1 MDDHRIVTHIRVVVH
16 TLGPMGSQ
24 SQQSDNHWSIY
35 LLVGNNQSVRINMA
49 AKPGYITG
57 NLEINKYNYVLT
69 NSAVKHWDY
78 ETVDGVIVSHIVN
91 LLYSYHRH
99 LYNMSGGG
107 SGCRY
112 WV

>member
-16 TLGPMGSQ
+16 TLGPMGPQ

-49 AKPGYITG
+49 AERGYITG
-57 NLEINKYNYVLT
+57 NLEINKYNYTLT
-69 NSAVKHWDY
+69 SSAVKHWDY
-78 ETVDGVIVSHIVN
+78 ETVSGLAVSHIVK
-91 LLYSYHRH
+91 LIYDYRRH

-107 SGCRY
+107 S
-112 WV
+112 